1 MTTASRPA
9 SGIMTIV
16 PRAAS
21 DRFFRNS
28 TLLMLLGVLVGFAP
42 TFYLRVPFD
51 GPALPWWL
59 LLHGSAQTAWFVV
72 LAAQATFNAMHRRT
86 WHKWLGWTGM
96 VVAVVVLVT
105 TPVVMIRAVPRGLA
119 AGLTEIELG
128 FVLMVNVLRVPFFAV
143 MVAAALYYRRT
154 RDVHARALLM
164 ASLSNFA
171 PATSRIAHF
180 VGVSPIAGVLVF
192 MAAFC
197 IPLVVHD
204 RRTLGRV
211 HPLTR
216 WGIVALLLMIAIP
229 IALLFAGVAQAAVR
243 ALA

>member
-1 MTTASRPA
+1 
-9 SGIMTIV
+9 
-16 PRAAS
+16 
-21 DRFFRNS
+21 
-28 TLLMLLGVLVGFAP
+28 MLLGVLVGFAP
-42 TFYLRVPFD
+42 TFYLRSPFN
-51 GPALPWWL
+51 GPELPWWL
-59 LLHGSAQTAWFVV
+59 LLHGVAQTAWFAV
-72 LAAQATFNAMHRRT
+72 LAAQATFNALRLRS

-96 VVAVVVLVT
+96 LIALLVLVT

-128 FVLMVNVLRVPFFAV
+128 FVLMVNVLRLPFFAV
-143 MVAAALYYRRT
+143 MVASALHYRRT
-154 RDVHARALLM
+154 REVHARALLL

-171 PATSRIAHF
+171 PATSRMAHF
-180 VGVSPIAGVLVF
+180 VGVSPIVGVLVF

-197 IPLVVHD
+197 IPLVLHD

-211 HPLTR
+211 HALTR

-229 IALLFAGVAQAAVR
+229 IALLFAGVGQAAVR